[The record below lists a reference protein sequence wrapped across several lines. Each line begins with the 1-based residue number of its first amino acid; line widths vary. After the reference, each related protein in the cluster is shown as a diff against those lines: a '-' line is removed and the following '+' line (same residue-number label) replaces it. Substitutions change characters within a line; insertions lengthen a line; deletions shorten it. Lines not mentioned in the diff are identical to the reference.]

1 MLADVDASHPSSGPR
16 GARDRVRPSSRQ
28 APMAIDSILWAM
40 STCLNSRGED
50 DGEFNQFIGSKGSP
64 SVRRRDTNHETKK
77 LQKSHD
83 ANAPKIEI

>member
-1 MLADVDASHPSSGPR
+1 
-16 GARDRVRPSSRQ
+16 
-28 APMAIDSILWAM
+28 MAIDSILWAM

-83 ANAPKIEI
+83 A